1 MNATNRGIG
10 AEGNYNEDIYIIFE
24 EHLFYRTLQVAAC
37 YVWKLQIDI
46 RKSQ

>member
-10 AEGNYNEDIYIIFE
+10 AEGNNNEDIIFE
-24 EHLFYRTLQVAAC
+24 EHLFYRTPQVATY
-37 YVWKLQIDI
+37 YVRKLQIDI